1 MFEHDDRAADLF
13 SSSEGSESSLPGLP
27 EMPPMTTHAPTP
39 RAPRVMPDIA
49 KKTAPHI
56 RGPLDR
62 VGMGH
67 IEMPVLVD
75 GGDGRV
81 HAVPAVCDAFV
92 SLDDVDAKGIHMSRL
107 FLGLQQTLEDETL
120 SAATLVRVLDRFI
133 ASHAGLSARAHVSA
147 RFELLRK
154 RQALVSQERGW
165 RSYPVKLFATREADG
180 TTRVGLE
187 VRVTYSSTC
196 PCSAA
201 LARQLIQEQFD
212 TDFGGQAHVDAATVR
227 AWLGTPEAIRA
238 TPHSQRSHADVT
250 VTLADPLDALNP
262 DALIGAVE
270 AALQTVVQAA
280 VKREDEQAFA
290 LLNGQNL
297 MFCEDAARRV
307 RAALEADA
315 RIADWRVVASHHESL
330 HPHDAVAIAVKGVAG
345 GLQP

>member
-1 MFEHDDRAADLF
+1 MSEHDDRAADLF
-13 SSSEGSESSLPGLP
+13 ATSEATEPVPMEPVSL
-27 EMPPMTTHAPTP
+27 AAP
-39 RAPRVMPDIA
+39 RAPRIMPDIA
-49 KKTAPHI
+49 KKAAPHI
-56 RGPLDR
+56 RAPLDR
-62 VGMGH
+62 VGMGA

-92 SLDDVDAKGIHMSRL
+92 SLDDADAKGIHMSRL
-107 FLGLQQTLEDETL
+107 FLGLQQTLEDEPL
-120 SAATLVRVLDRFI
+120 SAATLVRVLDRFV
-133 ASHAGLSARAHVSA
+133 ASHAGLSTRAHVSA
-147 RFELLRK
+147 RFELMRK

-165 RSYPVKLFATREADG
+165 RSYPVRMFATREADG
-180 TTRVGLE
+180 STRVGLE

-212 TDFGGQAHVDAATVR
+212 TDFGGQARVDAATVR

-250 VTLADPLDALNP
+250 IVLADPAQDMNP

-315 RIADWRVVASHHESL
+315 RLADWRVVASHHESL
-330 HPHDAVAIAVKGVAG
+330 HPHDAVAVAVKGVLG
-345 GLQP
+345 GLVP